1 MHHHPPECQHH
12 RKEEEEEIVLFD
24 DDDDKNDDFDQRD
37 VLLKVV
43 SRCYWCSPPFSVREY
58 QKKRAQNT
66 LDEREMCRLSLF
78 VWKTPFLC

>member
-12 RKEEEEEIVLFD
+12 RKEEEEEIVF

-66 LDEREMCRLSLF
+66 LDEREMYRLSLF

>member
-12 RKEEEEEIVLFD
+12 RKEEEEEIVF

-43 SRCYWCSPPFSVREY
+43 SRCYWCSPPFSVRVS
-58 QKKRAQNT
+58 KKARAKHA
-66 LDEREMCRLSLF
+66 R
-78 VWKTPFLC
+78 